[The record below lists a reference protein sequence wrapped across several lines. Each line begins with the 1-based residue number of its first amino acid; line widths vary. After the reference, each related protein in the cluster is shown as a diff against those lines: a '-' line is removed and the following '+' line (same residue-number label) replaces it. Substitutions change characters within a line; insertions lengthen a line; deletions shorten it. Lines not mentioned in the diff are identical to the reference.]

1 MVDPVPGVMGSWEM
15 AWVEDTVEA
24 EVVEEVT
31 TVEEDTM
38 MVQAMVTEDL
48 EEAAWVEEVVE
59 EEEEGQW

>member
-1 MVDPVPGVMGSWEM
+1 MEEVDPVPGVMGSWEM
-15 AWVEDTVEA
+15 AWVGGTVEA

-48 EEAAWVEEVVE
+48 EEAA
-59 EEEEGQW
+59 

>member
-1 MVDPVPGVMGSWEM
+1 MESWEM
-15 AWVEDTVEA
+15 AWVEGTVEA

-48 EEAAWVEEVVE
+48 EEAA
-59 EEEEGQW
+59 